1 MQLPS
6 FARKSL
12 CLMLALSLSGAPALA
27 QTLPDLGDSAEA
39 TLPESMERSI
49 GKRVMLE
56 IRADRAYVEDAE
68 LNDYIT
74 ALGNRLVAAAGRTRG
89 DMEFFLVQDD
99 SINAF
104 AMVGGYIGVHTGL
117 ITTAQSESELAGVVG
132 HEIAHIMQRHQARMM
147 AGQKNAALG
156 TLVALALAIMAS
168 RSSSAGQAPEATIAA
183 ASGLQIQNQLD
194 YSRDFEREAD
204 RLGFQTLE
212 RAGFDPRGM
221 ANFFD
226 RMMRANRHNDGR
238 TPGYLRTHPLTTERI
253 ADIQNRVALTP
264 AHDVPDSV
272 DFQFAWAKLRALQ
285 GTPQDAVEHFRRVI
299 AEKTIRRSRADLY
312 GLAISLKRQRDLVAA
327 LSTIEDARRAGP
339 ANPWIENLV
348 GEIYAAQDQPAKARA
363 QYEKATKLFPGSRAL
378 FQGLVAAQL
387 DTGANKEAL
396 VAIEERL
403 RQTPNEPRLYDLQ
416 AKAYAAA
423 GKQLAQNRAIAEAHY
438 RRGRISAAIE
448 QLDLA
453 LKQRDGD
460 FYERSGAEA
469 RSREWK
475 AELAELKK
483 DKKYDPSER
492 ERLTL
497 TVKSETVQR

>member
-1 MQLPS
+1 MQLPQL
-6 FARKSL
+6 ARKSV
-12 CLMLALSLSGAPALA
+12 CLLVALSLAGAPAFA
-27 QTLPDLGDSAEA
+27 QSLPDLGDSAEA
-39 TLPESMERSI
+39 TLPEAMERSI

-68 LNDYIT
+68 LSDYIT

-104 AMVGGYIGVHTGL
+104 AMIGGYIGIHTGL
-117 ITTAQSESELAGVVG
+117 IVTAQSEAELAGVVA

-168 RSSSAGQAPEATIAA
+168 RSSSAGQAPEAAIAA
-183 ASGLQIQNQLD
+183 ASGLQLQNQLD

-221 ANFFD
+221 PSFFD

-253 ADIQNRVALTP
+253 ADMQNRVSMLP
-264 AHDVPDSV
+264 MRDIPDSV

-285 GTPQDAVEHFRRVI
+285 GTPQEAQEHFRRVI

-312 GLAISLKRQRDLVAA
+312 GLALAQKRLRDFDGAQ
-327 LSTIEDARRAGP
+327 STIEEARRAGP

-348 GEIYAAQDQPAKARA
+348 GDILEAQGQPLKAR
-363 QYEKATKLFPGSRAL
+363 QLYEKATKLFPGSRAL
-378 FQGLVAAQL
+378 FQGLVAAQM

-403 RQTPNEPRLYDLQ
+403 RQSPNEPRLYDLQ

-438 RRGRISAAIE
+438 RRGRIAAAIE
-448 QLDLA
+448 QIELA
-453 LKQRDGD
+453 LKQKDGD

-492 ERLTL
+492 DRL
-497 TVKSETVQR
+497 SVQAGSAQGAR